1 MKGSPA
7 KMGTIQGTAGH
18 SSALKMRAEE
28 NASALKQR
36 KKEYKKS
43 PKEKVDTQRE
53 YQAKLKELENRKKE
67 GKKSLLGDYRRKK
80 LQKKIDKYQKNVINT
95 DPVIQGWRKDAEKEA
110 DTKGGKVEEKVVVEK
125 EKTDDGTGPF
135 TPTGETKKTY
145 PTPDGKKPKRKKKK
159 QKTTWY

>member
-1 MKGSPA
+1 MAYKMKGSPA

-67 GKKSLLGDYRRKK
+67 GKRERN
-80 LQKKIDKYQKNVINT
+80 KYGSSNS
-95 DPVIQGWRKDAEKEA
+95 RLEK
-110 DTKGGKVEEKVVVEK
+110 
-125 EKTDDGTGPF
+125 
-135 TPTGETKKTY
+135 
-145 PTPDGKKPKRKKKK
+145 RC
-159 QKTTWY
+159 